1 MTQSIDNI
9 LLQEVIAGSSGYVA
23 VTGVIESESE
33 SDMTKW
39 LKGLLINQQNDS
51 ISSLRPADAF
61 RLKQEI
67 EEVNKEMP
75 SITLNYISDFKNI
88 IEASATI
95 VCERMGIRKS
105 GNFQQEPFCKR
116 RTESDFARFRKRKKE
131 ELRTKYGIKVKGF

>member
-9 LLQEVIAGSSGYVA
+9 LLQEVIAGSSGYVE

-88 IEASATI
+88 IEANATI

-105 GNFQQEPFCKR
+105 GNFQQEPCCKR
-116 RTESDFARFRKRKKE
+116 LIESDIARFRKRKKE